1 MEQIS
6 VTRHIPVKYTADI
19 CVVGAGPAG
28 VAAAV
33 TAARRGGRAPLR
45 WCRFSCPA
53 RTG

>member
-33 TAARRGGRAPLR
+33 TAARRGGL
-45 WCRFSCPA
+45 CD
-53 RTG
+53 